1 MESAK
6 GWLAVETENHD
17 RCERCGAARGLS
29 AGEVLDAARGHRAFR
44 TGWTTVPEG
53 AGYAAGSR
61 RARAWGILAMRRH
74 QPRQPPPSVPPHP
87 RGFVAEE
94 MIPKS

>member
-1 MESAK
+1 M
-6 GWLAVETENHD
+6 GWPPAQSVFVPGYRSNPQEVEPSPGAGMDACSGETA
-17 RCERCGAARGLS
+17 ERVADL
-29 AGEVLDAARGHRAFR
+29 LM
-44 TGWTTVPEG
+44 PEG